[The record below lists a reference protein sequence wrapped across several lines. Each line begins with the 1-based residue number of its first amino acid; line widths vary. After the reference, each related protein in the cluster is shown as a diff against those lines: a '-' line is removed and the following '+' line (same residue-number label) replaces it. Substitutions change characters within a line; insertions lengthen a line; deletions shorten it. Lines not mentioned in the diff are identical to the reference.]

1 MDELLDLVNE
11 KDEVIGEVWRSEA
24 TGNKN
29 KIIREVAVLIFDKN
43 NKILLQQRSFNKKS
57 YPGYWII
64 SASGHVDKGELPDV
78 AAKKEVSEEL
88 GINIILKLLDKKLMR
103 YPNDSA
109 FAYRYVGEFNEN
121 NFVIVNIG
129 EGTGV
134 RLGEQLSVY
143 RDSKYIAKL
152 EVIQVRKDISAA
164 DIKEQ
169 SSKIKVGD
177 SVR

>member
-29 KIIREVAVLIFDKN
+29 KIIREVAVLIFYKN

-121 NFVIVNIG
+121 NFVIQKEEVK
-129 EGTGV
+129 EA
-134 RLGEQLSVY
+134 RFF
-143 RDSKYIAKL
+143 SKEEFEELLMTDKV
-152 EVIQVRKDISAA
+152 EPTSA
-164 DIKEQ
+164 DWCKEFWGM
-169 SSKIKVGD
+169 K
-177 SVR
+177 